1 MTPIAPHIT
10 AFLHDHLATQ
20 RGASE
25 HTCDTYASSFQLLF
39 EYASRDLKVAPSQL
53 WLEQIDASL
62 VTAFLEYL
70 ENVRANSPS
79 TRNVRLAAI
88 RSFFRFVEHRV
99 PSALEQVRRVLAIP
113 FKKTDSKLV
122 PYLNKE
128 EMQALLDAPDPSTRE
143 GIRDRAMLHLA
154 LAAGLR
160 VSELIG
166 LRMGDLSLQ
175 PSASILV
182 RGKGRRERALPLWRE
197 TTSAL
202 RAWLAVRGDAAVP
215 EIFLN
220 SKGEQLSRWGFA
232 YILTKHARVASQK
245 CESLETKRVSPHV
258 LRHTCAMFV
267 LQATHDIRKVSL
279 WLGHS
284 SIQTTE
290 IYTRADP
297 SEKLDATNSITPPKL
312 RKGRFRPPDKL
323 IALLKG
329 QSLWGARTPTDAVK
343 HIPRTRQL
351 PITNRSP

>member
-10 AFLHDHLATQ
+10 AFLHGHLVTQ

-202 RAWLAVRGDAAVP
+202 RAWLAVRGDLPQFQRRAAQP
-215 EIFLN
+215 LGIRLHPYQAR
-220 SKGEQLSRWGFA
+220 KG
-232 YILTKHARVASQK
+232 SQS
-245 CESLETKRVSPHV
+245 EMRVSRDQTRLAARAAPYLCDVCPPGHTRHQKSV
-258 LRHTCAMFV
+258 PLAWPQQHPNDRDLHTC
-267 LQATHDIRKVSL
+267 
-279 WLGHS
+279 
-284 SIQTTE
+284 
-290 IYTRADP
+290 
-297 SEKLDATNSITPPKL
+297 
-312 RKGRFRPPDKL
+312 RP
-323 IALLKG
+323 
-329 QSLWGARTPTDAVK
+329 
-343 HIPRTRQL
+343 
-351 PITNRSP
+351 